1 MYHIIRHVMGL
12 QHVTDLIMCVHHI
25 CLIEAA
31 ALSDFRFKAL
41 CIALIHCLLI
51 IGIEYSLPPVVSFS
65 IPEYGWLT
73 EIFTDRNWT
82 FRNAMV
88 FIMHGQTNNYSDS

>member
-65 IPEYGWLT
+65 IPEYG
-73 EIFTDRNWT
+73 
-82 FRNAMV
+82 
-88 FIMHGQTNNYSDS
+88 